1 MRIRISSW
9 LRLSAPL
16 ALLALAL
23 VIPASAQAATADLAI
38 TKADSPDPVT
48 EGTVLTYTIT
58 VTNLG
63 PDAAGGVTVTDKLSS
78 HVDFVSATASQG
90 SCDRKG
96 KTVTCTLGTLAVGEY
111 TPTEAVVTIKVKP
124 KKVGPLTNEASVA
137 VGKGDTDPVGA
148 NDTDSETTTVVA
160 AGGGGGGPT
169 CAGQAVT
176 IAGTGGADT
185 LSGTPS
191 RDVIKAR
198 AGNDVVRGLQGN
210 DIVCAGGGNDT
221 LKGGSGNDRLKGG
234 AGRDLLKG
242 GGGNDDLLGG
252 PGRDRCRGGSGQ
264 DTKSS
269 C

>member
-1 MRIRISSW
+1 MRARTLRW
-9 LRLSAPL
+9 LRLSTPV
-16 ALLALAL
+16 ALLAMAL
-23 VIPASAQAATADLAI
+23 VIPASAEAATADLAP
-38 TKADSPDPVT
+38 TKSDSPDPVT
-48 EGTVLTYTIT
+48 EGAVLTYTIT

-63 PDAAGGVTVTDKLSS
+63 PDVAGGVTVTDKLSS

-96 KTVTCTLGTLAVGEY
+96 KTVTCALGTLAVGEY

-124 KKVGPLTNEASVA
+124 KKAGQLTNEASVA
-137 VGKGDTDPVGA
+137 IGKGDTDPVGA
-148 NDTDSETTTVVA
+148 NDIDSETTTVVA

-176 IAGTGGADT
+176 IAGTGAADT
-185 LSGTPS
+185 LTGTAT

-198 AGNDVVRGLQGN
+198 GGNDIVRGLQGN
-210 DIVCAGGGNDT
+210 DIVCAGGGSDT
-221 LKGGSGNDRLKGG
+221 VKGGNGNDRLKGG

-242 GGGNDDLLGG
+242 GGGNDDRFGG

-264 DTKSS
+264 DTKQS